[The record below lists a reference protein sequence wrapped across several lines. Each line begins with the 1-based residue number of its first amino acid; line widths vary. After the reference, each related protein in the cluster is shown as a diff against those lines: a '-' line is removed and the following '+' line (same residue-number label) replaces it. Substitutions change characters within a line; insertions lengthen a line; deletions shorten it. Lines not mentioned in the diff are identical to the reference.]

1 MPQSSPT
8 PLRIGVLGAAR
19 IARKFSDGVR
29 GSEKVVVTAV
39 ASRDRNRAADFA
51 QSLGIPTVFD
61 SYDALLASDA
71 VDAIYNPLPNALH
84 GPWSIRAMDAGK
96 HVLCEKPLA
105 ATRADAVEMFA
116 ASVRNGVRLTEAYP
130 YRSQPQTLK
139 LQQLVADG
147 AIGKLEMISATFAF
161 TLTARGDIRLD
172 PALAGGAL
180 MDLGSYPVSLIRM
193 LSGAAPVAMQA
204 LGEMDPCGVDRAA
217 MATMSFASGLL
228 AQASC
233 SFDAAVHRQ
242 ALIAGTDGVI
252 ETSYANHTSDDM
264 PPILLLRRGRERSGT
279 VETVRVEAM
288 NGFRAEAE
296 AFADYVAGQPW
307 NGIPEHES
315 IDVAGMLD
323 TLRAM
328 VNAGAAVRGEVP

>member
-1 MPQSSPT
+1 MSSRKPA
-8 PLRIGVLGAAR
+8 PLRIGILGAAR
-19 IARKFSDGVR
+19 IARKFTEGVR
-29 GSEKVVVTAV
+29 GSDKVIVNAV
-39 ASRDRNRAADFA
+39 ASRDRNRAAEFA
-51 QSLGIPTVFD
+51 QSLDIPAVFD

-71 VDAIYNPLPNALH
+71 VDAIYNPLPNSLH
-84 GPWSIRAMDAGK
+84 GPWSIRAMNAGK

-105 ATRADAVEMFA
+105 ATRAEAVEMFA
-116 ASVRNGVRLTEAYP
+116 ASTRNGVRLAEAFP

-139 LQQLVADG
+139 LQELVADG
-147 AIGKLEMISATFAF
+147 AIGTLQMISATFAF
-161 TLTARGDIRLD
+161 TMTARGDIRLD

-193 LSGAAPVAMQA
+193 LSGAAPVAMQV
-204 LGEMDPCGVDRAA
+204 LGEMDPSGVDIAA

-233 SFDAAVHRQ
+233 SFGAAVHRQ

-252 ETSYANHTSDDM
+252 ETSYANHTSDEL

-279 VETVRVEAM
+279 METVRVAAM
-288 NGFRAEAE
+288 NGFRAEAD

-307 NGIPEHES
+307 NGIPERES
-315 IDVAGMLD
+315 IDVAAMLE
-323 TLRAM
+323 TLRAL
-328 VNAGAAVRGEVP
+328 VKANG